1 MTFAICKSKEIL
13 AICAIVISIVLAGS
27 ATAQTGSAIIQGT
40 VTDQQ
45 GAVVAGATVKL
56 SNESRGYSRTA
67 VTSSSGA
74 YSFSSVPPDTYQL
87 SIEANGFKKL
97 VQSKVSAL
105 VDKTSSFDAML
116 EPGAVSEVVNVSAD
130 GLESIVNTQDASL
143 GNNFVSRQI
152 LQLPLQ
158 GP

>member
-67 VTSSSGA
+67 VTS
-74 YSFSSVPPDTYQL
+74 L
-87 SIEANGFKKL
+87 SLIHI
-97 VQSKVSAL
+97 S
-105 VDKTSSFDAML
+105 
-116 EPGAVSEVVNVSAD
+116 EP
-130 GLESIVNTQDASL
+130 T
-143 GNNFVSRQI
+143 R
-152 LQLPLQ
+152 PY
-158 GP
+158 